1 MPRIRRS
8 SRAASSPGCNLR
20 ETLHERRYRDFTR
33 VRAGG
38 GATVSLVGCPG
49 ETTPWRRSA
58 TARILR
64 LGKNATMPRPVLFMS
79 ASAAIADL
87 QLRPARRRAGS
98 ALGRSTSCSRSSS
111 FPRLRAPRHGRLTA
125 SPASASVARLIRRA
139 ADLASRLRTFAT
151 NRHEQCGP
159 ARLALLCA
167 DGGWPTHCLKT
178 RGLWRRPEAAG
189 RRSAAR
195 GAGNS
200 VRAAERS

>member
-1 MPRIRRS
+1 M
-8 SRAASSPGCNLR
+8 
-20 ETLHERRYRDFTR
+20 
-33 VRAGG
+33 RAGG

-49 ETTPWRRSA
+49 ETAPWRRSA

-87 QLRPARRRAGS
+87 QLRPARRRADRRS
-98 ALGRSTSCSRSSS
+98 VGRHPAQGGLPSS
-111 FPRLRAPRHGRLTA
+111 RLRAPRHGRLTA

-178 RGLWRRPEAAG
+178 RWLWRRPEAAG

-195 GAGNS
+195 GAGNP